1 MDGCP
6 SRGRYQYATPSH
18 SIEMAMARE
27 LVSAGELIKI
37 LNEELAKYPEDAAC
51 EFTMI
56 DFKLSKPDKTGCN
69 WHSAEVVCLNGVL
82 PRVIE
87 QVTARIISAAKEK
100 YNVE

>member
-1 MDGCP
+1 
-6 SRGRYQYATPSH
+6 
-18 SIEMAMARE
+18 MAMARE
-27 LVSAGELIKI
+27 LVSAGELITI
-37 LNEELAKYPEDAAC
+37 LNRELAQYPESAAC

-69 WHSAEVVCLNGVL
+69 WHSAEVICLNGVP

>member
-1 MDGCP
+1 
-6 SRGRYQYATPSH
+6 
-18 SIEMAMARE
+18 
-27 LVSAGELIKI
+27 
-37 LNEELAKYPEDAAC
+37 
-51 EFTMI
+51 MI